1 VIDLVIVGGGQA
13 GLAAGAAAAARGL
26 SVVVC
31 EKADRHGGSAYF
43 SAGILWTAPDV
54 STLTSLLPD
63 GDPELGRVLVEGF
76 EPAVAAA
83 RDAGVP
89 VSERW
94 TEHLGFGVAY
104 RTDIHALHDHW
115 AAQIDDLR
123 LTAPVRRLLV
133 EDDRVCGAVV
143 GGEEIRARA
152 VLLAT
157 GGFQGD
163 RELVKTFLGYDADR
177 VLVRSNRGSVG
188 DGFRMARAA
197 GAAASA
203 GLGTFYG
210 HTVASPLSSF
220 EPESYLPLAQYH
232 SKWCVLVNRL
242 GRRYHDEA
250 LGDEVANQL
259 TLRQPG
265 ARGVLL
271 CDEAVRRERVVSAP
285 YPHGQVIDRFE
296 HARSLGARIAS
307 APTVEELI
315 ARVGEWGVDAAG
327 LRDTLERYD
336 GGGPQ
341 DAPISAPV
349 GLREAPFWAV
359 EFQPTITFT
368 LGGVKVDGW
377 GRVLDRD
384 GAAIKGLYCAGG
396 DAGGLQGPHYVA
408 GLMLGMVFGPR
419 AVQAVQMDK
428 EESDV

>member
-1 VIDLVIVGGGQA
+1 VIDLVVVGGGQA

-31 EKADRHGGSAYF
+31 EKTDRYGGSAYF

-54 STLTSLLPD
+54 STLASLLPD

-83 RDAGVP
+83 RGAGVP
-89 VSERW
+89 ITERW

-115 AAQIDDLR
+115 AGQIDDLR
-123 LTAPVRRLLV
+123 LNTPVKSLLV
-133 EDDRVCGAVV
+133 KDDRVCGVV
-143 GGEEIRARA
+143 AGGEEIRARA

-163 RELVKTFLGYDADR
+163 KELVKTFLGWDADR
-177 VLVRSNRGSVG
+177 ALVRSNRGSVG
-188 DGFRMARAA
+188 DGFRLARSA
-197 GAAASA
+197 GAAASS

-220 EPESYLPLAQYH
+220 RPDSYLPLAQYH
-232 SKWCVLVNRL
+232 SKWCILVNRL

-265 ARGVLL
+265 ARGLLL
-271 CDEAVRRERVVSAP
+271 CDESVRRERVVGAP

-296 HARSLGARIAS
+296 HARGLGARIAS
-307 APTVEELI
+307 APTVEELV
-315 ARVGEWGVDAAG
+315 ARVGEWGVDTSG
-327 LRDTLERYD
+327 LRDTLARYEN
-336 GGGPQ
+336 GGPH
-341 DAPISAPV
+341 DAPATAPV
-349 GLREAPFWAV
+349 PLREAPFWAV

-368 LGGVKVDGW
+368 LGGVRVDSW

-384 GAAIKGLYCAGG
+384 AAAVPGLYCAGG
-396 DAGGLQGPHYVA
+396 DAGGLQGPRYVA
-408 GLMLGMVFGPR
+408 GLMLGMIFGPR
-419 AVQAVQMDK
+419 AVEAFVTDK
-428 EESDV
+428 EESVV